1 MNDIDKILEERGRNY
16 GSYKDVSYCSQRLKS
31 LLREMPSWD
40 KLSNCQRESLD
51 MICNKISRIVN
62 GNPTYMDS
70 WTDISGYAT
79 LVTDQQKGDAI
90 AEGDTNAF
98 NIN

>member
-1 MNDIDKILEERGRNY
+1 MSEIKDILAERGRNY
-16 GSYKDVSYCSQRLKS
+16 GDYKDVSYCSQRLKS
-31 LLREMPSWD
+31 LLRDMPSWD

-51 MICNKISRIVN
+51 MICNKLARIVN

-79 LVTDQQKGDAI
+79 LVTDQQKGEAI
-90 AEGDTNAF
+90 GEGEQ
-98 NIN
+98 